1 MLACNIRLSRTR
13 PAVAVTAYR
22 RGGGFG
28 LHDPQPLLAFGSD
41 AALAGRASVGYVAF
55 VGFWQSLFLS
65 FPDPPDFS
73 RARMQDALSWE
84 LRAATSLARLWRD
97 QGRPAEGMAL
107 LQSVY
112 GRFTEGFE
120 TADLRAAKAR
130 LEILAEPNA
139 LRTRIS

>member
-1 MLACNIRLSRTR
+1 MAKLASATN
-13 PAVAVTAYR
+13 VAR
-22 RGGGFG
+22 R
-28 LHDPQPLLAFGSD
+28 
-41 AALAGRASVGYVAF
+41 
-55 VGFWQSLFLS
+55 
-65 FPDPPDFS
+65 
-73 RARMQDALSWE
+73 
-84 LRAATSLARLWRD
+84 WRD

-130 LEILAEPNA
+130 LEALAEPNA